1 MFYILSVNV
10 PPSSPGL
17 NGSIPLTGRASGLIG
32 IVDMFGFENSQV
44 CHSATIAVVNG
55 PSKTRVSQHFSLI
68 SGVLQPLFFQYV
80 FSESGSFEKL
90 RTF

>member
-1 MFYILSVNV
+1 MFYILSVNA

-44 CHSATIAVVNG
+44 CHSSTIGEVNG
-55 PSKTRVSQHFSLI
+55 LSKTKSLTAFSFDFRGLAVSIFSICFLRVWIF
-68 SGVLQPLFFQYV
+68 
-80 FSESGSFEKL
+80 
-90 RTF
+90 

>member
-1 MFYILSVNV
+1 MFYILSVNA

-44 CHSATIAVVNG
+44 CHSSTIGEVNG
-55 PSKTRVSQHFSLI
+55 P
-68 SGVLQPLFFQYV
+68 
-80 FSESGSFEKL
+80 
-90 RTF
+90 